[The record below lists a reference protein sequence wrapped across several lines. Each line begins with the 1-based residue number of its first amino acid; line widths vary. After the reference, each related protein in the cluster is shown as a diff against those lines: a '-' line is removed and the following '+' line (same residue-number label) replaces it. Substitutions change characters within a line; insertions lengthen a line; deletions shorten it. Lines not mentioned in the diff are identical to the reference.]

1 MINKAPVPGLRLVV
15 TRELKAPCPLVFKAW
30 TDPRHMVQW
39 WSPETVECR
48 DVKAEGRVG
57 GAYRIHMVSD
67 EGDHIA
73 YGIYQEFVPNRRIK
87 FTWQWESYA
96 MPDSVITVE
105 FEDLGKTT
113 RLTLTHEG
121 LPDEEDRADHS
132 RGWNSAIDK
141 FIRMMENHEIK
152 D

>member
-1 MINKAPVPGLRLVV
+1 MPNNPPTPELRLVV
-15 TRELKAPCPLVFKAW
+15 TREFTAPCALVFKAW
-30 TDPRHMVQW
+30 TDPRQMVQW
-39 WSPETVECR
+39 WSPQTVECR
-48 DVKAEGRVG
+48 EVTAEGRVG

-73 YGIYQEFVPNRRIK
+73 YGIYQEFVPNRRIR
-87 FTWQWESYA
+87 FTWQWEAYA
-96 MPDSVITVE
+96 MPDSVVTVD

-121 LPDEEDRADHS
+121 LPDQEDATDHS
-132 RGWNSAIDK
+132 RGWNSALDK

-152 D
+152 A

>member
-1 MINKAPVPGLRLVV
+1 MINKAPIPGLRLVV
-15 TRELKAPCPLVFKAW
+15 TREFQAPCPLVFKAW
-30 TDPRHMVQW
+30 TDPKHMVQW
-39 WSPETVECR
+39 WSPQEVECR
-48 DVKAEGRVG
+48 SVTADGRVG

-73 YGIYQEFVPNRRIK
+73 YGIYQEFVPHRRIK
-87 FTWQWESYA
+87 FSWQWEAYA
-96 MPDSVITVE
+96 MPDSVITVD

-121 LPDEEDRADHS
+121 LPDEEDLTDHS
-132 RGWNSAIDK
+132 RGWNSALDK
-141 FIRMMENHEIK
+141 FVRLMENHEIK